1 MTRLS
6 YLSPK
11 TEVRKSKIP
20 GLGLFA
26 IADIAKDEIVPVKG
40 GHIMDRKTL
49 RQQIT
54 PRLGSVEIQIDD
66 DLFIAPVGDEECEL

>member
-26 IADIAKDEIVPVKG
+26 IADIAKDEIVG
-40 GHIMDRKTL
+40 
-49 RQQIT
+49 
-54 PRLGSVEIQIDD
+54 
-66 DLFIAPVGDEECEL
+66 